1 MMTKSEERLLL
12 TDERIFEKSVL
23 GKSISENRKSSVKLI
38 RITPIGVM
46 QITPA
51 KIGRISGT

>member
-1 MMTKSEERLLL
+1 MKEFLK
-12 TDERIFEKSVL
+12 KSVL

-51 KIGRISGT
+51 KIARISGT